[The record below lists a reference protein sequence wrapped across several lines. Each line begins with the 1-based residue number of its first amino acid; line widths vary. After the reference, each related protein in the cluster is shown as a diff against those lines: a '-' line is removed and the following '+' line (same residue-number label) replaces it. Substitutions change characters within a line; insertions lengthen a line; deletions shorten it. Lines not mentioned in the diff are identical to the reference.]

1 MCKRNPNCVHALLAC
16 NANPT
21 KCLAA
26 CIRNPCVL
34 RYRSPQLRLTPLYNP
49 DPPSKSPSSE
59 GDFCRAPCAL
69 RVEPAGKRRI
79 PEWSVER
86 AYATRVSCGT
96 ECRNGENLGAPG
108 RIHALPVCLA
118 VPNAAATAYAV
129 VQFRLHPNPSRGRG
143 FCRAPCALRVEPAKQ
158 MPDVQVRY
166 RLTPR
171 PLPLHLAKRRKGLRG
186 RKPAARYFNR
196 ISSSRYPA
204 PPIRSMTNST

>member
-1 MCKRNPNCVHALLAC
+1 MRY
-16 NANPT
+16 
-21 KCLAA
+21 
-26 CIRNPCVL
+26 PCVL
-34 RYRSPQLRLTPLYNP
+34 RYRMPQLRLTPLYNP

-69 RVEPAGKRRI
+69 RVEPAGKRRL
-79 PEWSVER
+79 PGRSVER

-96 ECRNGENLGAPG
+96 ECRNGENLGAPRQHTCATRVSCG
-108 RIHALPVCLA
+108 TECRNYGLRRYTILTLPLNLPPRRETFVARLA
-118 VPNAAATAYAV
+118 
-129 VQFRLHPNPSRGRG
+129 RSGWSRQSK
-143 FCRAPCALRVEPAKQ
+143 CRMYKC
-158 MPDVQVRY
+158 DTG
-166 RLTPR
+166 LTRR